1 MHPLPTEYESH
12 GNVRSD
18 GNLLDC
24 GNYRL
29 KQKHSATAEHCQA
42 Q

>member
-1 MHPLPTEYESH
+1 MHPLPIGYESH
-12 GNVRSD
+12 GNDRSD

-29 KQKHSATAEHCQA
+29 KQKHFATTEQCQV
-42 Q
+42 